1 MTKQELLLQTFKSK
15 FDLSQYKKFIV
26 EFFNDAKLLNGE
38 KRNDYW
44 NWNEYSFYINGY
56 YHVADYLDDK
66 RNKIAIFAVELKKG
80 KSLEKARS
88 KQRNFIADRIKVMG
102 YDGAIAAFYSED
114 EKENRWRLSFV
125 RLDYELLKGKIKTNF
140 TPAKRY
146 SYLLGVDEPCHTAMQ
161 QLYPILEEEKFNP
174 SIDKLEEAF
183 SVEKVTKQFF
193 EKYKEKYIELYEYL
207 SGNETFVDEAIR
219 CVRSDKEED
228 VSKFTEQFAKKLMGQ
243 IVFMYFL
250 QKKGW
255 LGVNAFPPKIS
266 EREYKNSFF
275 NCNRK
280 GFPFYKKISRNR

>member
-146 SYLLGVDEPCHTAMQ
+146 SYLLGGDEPCHTAMQ

-174 SIDKLEEAF
+174 SIDKLEVAF
-183 SVEKVTKQFF
+183 SVE
-193 EKYKEKYIELYEYL
+193 
-207 SGNETFVDEAIR
+207 
-219 CVRSDKEED
+219 
-228 VSKFTEQFAKKLMGQ
+228 
-243 IVFMYFL
+243 
-250 QKKGW
+250 
-255 LGVNAFPPKIS
+255 
-266 EREYKNSFF
+266 
-275 NCNRK
+275 
-280 GFPFYKKISRNR
+280 